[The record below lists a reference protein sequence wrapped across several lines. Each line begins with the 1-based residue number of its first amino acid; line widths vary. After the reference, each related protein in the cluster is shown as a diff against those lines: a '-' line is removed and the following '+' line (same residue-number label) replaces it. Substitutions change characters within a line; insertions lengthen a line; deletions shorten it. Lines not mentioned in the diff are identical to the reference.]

1 MSQTGISF
9 THNVTAMTENLQEE
23 TKSGTDTR
31 IRVSI
36 LKSMESL
43 HGEIHPRRLAWDIAF
58 QIHVPAYK
66 VFRICMELVAR
77 GDVTMRHGKLRGT
90 AQIPSFRK
98 IPEMKSTPGK
108 DLVQETLHRD
118 TNRGQ
123 WDFFRD
129 LLAYYSQCI
138 RLEEGATAQ
147 VWQDKLGEL
156 FIFLAESGCWYPR
169 DGILWR
175 KTLPFANISK
185 TIKELW
191 RNAETTTLMLGY
203 PVSAVAGK
211 NGGILLRPV
220 FCHVLDHRITPAG
233 LEVRARQ
240 TQPIVNAEW
249 LDYAFSAS
257 NEKRT
262 FLEAC
267 GIYASE
273 EEDNATEHIEDAPDF
288 LKLAQV
294 LSLLVERR
302 IREPLDPRC
311 LSDRPLD
318 QTCGTGLYNR
328 AIIVASRCSPYS
340 KRLVSELETIAKA
353 PDALLD
359 RTALAPVFIGGQ
371 ATTPQKPAPG
381 AVVTDEQPL
390 TGTQRRAVASLLEC
404 PLTVIQGPPGA
415 GKSQV
420 VSCAILNARLRG
432 QSVLISSYNHKAI
445 DAVMERLTAPAG
457 SRPLVMRCNSKEDPN
472 LSFGMRQAL
481 RQMLTMPIEEKAD
494 TGRLEQ
500 FRRLLDERGQISLT
514 ADDVEHLG
522 RKLGELGE
530 ALESHLASHSWLAS
544 FSDRDVPD
552 TLLYREAA
560 RLARLCGD
568 RTSFQ
573 TFFLRG
579 NAGAL
584 FCLWRAGRKLR
595 RRCPHTPAY
604 SWNIHMA
611 SLAEALEDA
620 ARLLEL
626 KKNISEQENTLKS
639 KPSLETLSDEVA
651 RLDELVTT
659 QLPGIRRH
667 EAARREILPPGT
679 DKAQLKGMERVLA
692 TTESALASSDVL
704 HLLYRELP
712 DHLPVALHTFP
723 CWAVTSLS
731 VGRFLPLVPGLF
743 DLVLV
748 DEASQSHIPS
758 AIPLLFRAKRAGII
772 GDPRQLRFVSR
783 MTSDREAL
791 LQKELHMT
799 SLSDLRFTF
808 ADNSLYDLAASSGMA
823 TSLLLDSTFRSSGDI
838 AEYSNRLF
846 YGGRLHTNTDE
857 QRLRRPPGSA
867 GAVEW
872 RSVQGEI
879 RRGAGQRSC
888 WCQQEVEQ
896 TVALVKELLITA
908 GFEGSIGIVTPF
920 REQAQRVEDRLEI
933 SGIDHEVLRRAKVQV
948 DTVHGFQGDERDVM
962 IFSLCA
968 GNETPPGSLHFL
980 RENANLFNVAV
991 SRARAKLYIV
1001 GNREWAGH
1009 CGIEHI
1015 ELLATPSRL
1024 MPQTVPK
1031 TPWFPYESPYEKLL
1045 AEALQQAGLDPLP
1058 QVSVGYRRLDLALR
1072 DPALPACRL
1081 DIEVDGACHRD
1092 AQGHRKSDDL
1102 WRTRELNAAG
1112 WRVIRF
1118 WTYQL
1123 REDLPGCVARVQQV
1137 WNEMRE
1143 QYRTRAEE

>member
-1 MSQTGISF
+1 MSQTSISF

-31 IRVSI
+31 IRASI

-191 RNAETTTLMLGY
+191 RNAETTTLMLGS

-404 PLTVIQGPPGA
+404 PLTVIQGPPA
-415 GKSQV
+415 L
-420 VSCAILNARLRG
+420 ARARL
-432 QSVLISSYNHKAI
+432 S
-445 DAVMERLTAPAG
+445 PARY
-457 SRPLVMRCNSKEDPN
+457 SMRAC
-472 LSFGMRQAL
+472 
-481 RQMLTMPIEEKAD
+481 
-494 TGRLEQ
+494 
-500 FRRLLDERGQISLT
+500 
-514 ADDVEHLG
+514 
-522 RKLGELGE
+522 
-530 ALESHLASHSWLAS
+530 
-544 FSDRDVPD
+544 
-552 TLLYREAA
+552 
-560 RLARLCGD
+560 
-568 RTSFQ
+568 
-573 TFFLRG
+573 
-579 NAGAL
+579 
-584 FCLWRAGRKLR
+584 
-595 RRCPHTPAY
+595 
-604 SWNIHMA
+604 
-611 SLAEALEDA
+611 
-620 ARLLEL
+620 
-626 KKNISEQENTLKS
+626 
-639 KPSLETLSDEVA
+639 
-651 RLDELVTT
+651 
-659 QLPGIRRH
+659 
-667 EAARREILPPGT
+667 
-679 DKAQLKGMERVLA
+679 
-692 TTESALASSDVL
+692 
-704 HLLYRELP
+704 
-712 DHLPVALHTFP
+712 
-723 CWAVTSLS
+723 
-731 VGRFLPLVPGLF
+731 
-743 DLVLV
+743 
-748 DEASQSHIPS
+748 
-758 AIPLLFRAKRAGII
+758 
-772 GDPRQLRFVSR
+772 
-783 MTSDREAL
+783 
-791 LQKELHMT
+791 
-799 SLSDLRFTF
+799 
-808 ADNSLYDLAASSGMA
+808 ADN
-823 TSLLLDSTFRSSGDI
+823 
-838 AEYSNRLF
+838 LF
-846 YGGRLHTNTDE
+846 
-857 QRLRRPPGSA
+857 
-867 GAVEW
+867 
-872 RSVQGEI
+872 
-879 RRGAGQRSC
+879 
-888 WCQQEVEQ
+888 
-896 TVALVKELLITA
+896 
-908 GFEGSIGIVTPF
+908 
-920 REQAQRVEDRLEI
+920 
-933 SGIDHEVLRRAKVQV
+933 
-948 DTVHGFQGDERDVM
+948 
-962 IFSLCA
+962 
-968 GNETPPGSLHFL
+968 
-980 RENANLFNVAV
+980 
-991 SRARAKLYIV
+991 
-1001 GNREWAGH
+1001 
-1009 CGIEHI
+1009 
-1015 ELLATPSRL
+1015 
-1024 MPQTVPK
+1024 
-1031 TPWFPYESPYEKLL
+1031 
-1045 AEALQQAGLDPLP
+1045 
-1058 QVSVGYRRLDLALR
+1058 
-1072 DPALPACRL
+1072 
-1081 DIEVDGACHRD
+1081 
-1092 AQGHRKSDDL
+1092 
-1102 WRTRELNAAG
+1102 
-1112 WRVIRF
+1112 
-1118 WTYQL
+1118 
-1123 REDLPGCVARVQQV
+1123 
-1137 WNEMRE
+1137 
-1143 QYRTRAEE
+1143 